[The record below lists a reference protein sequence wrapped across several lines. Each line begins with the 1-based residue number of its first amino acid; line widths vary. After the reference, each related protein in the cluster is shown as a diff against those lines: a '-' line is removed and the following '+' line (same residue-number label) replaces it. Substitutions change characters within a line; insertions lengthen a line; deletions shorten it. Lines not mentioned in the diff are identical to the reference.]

1 MSYCGRVFALLLLAS
16 VAIATVPAH
25 QLGGAAPAPKAPVG
39 CHDHSPDPVP
49 EPSSHTCCQ
58 AGHESAILQASLM
71 APPLFIQVSRLSQ
84 FNLPASPIRLSSV
97 GVLTLPATPPVRVPL
112 LI

>member
-1 MSYCGRVFALLLLAS
+1 MSYFWRVFALLLLAS

-25 QLGGAAPAPKAPVG
+25 QLDGTAPARKAPVG
-39 CHDHSPDPVP
+39 CHDHGPNPVP
-49 EPSSHTCCQ
+49 EPSSHICCQ

-71 APPLFIQVSRLSQ
+71 APPLFIQESRLSQ
-84 FNLPASPIRLSSV
+84 FNLPASPIRLSSAS
-97 GVLTLPATPPVRVPL
+97 VLTLPVTPPVTIPL